1 MAQSHGPSVER
12 SGLPTGATN
21 RFAQGSIRQ
30 WRTSTM
36 MTSLLAVVETE
47 LYIAQAAKLMDEA
60 ERAAIVDAVAGAPMM
75 GVLIKCTKGLR
86 KMRIAL
92 QGRVKRGGGRLIYSF
107 HSEGYPAVLL
117 MVYAK
122 NTAADLTNEQRR
134 RLIAVS
140 EMLLKDFGDGK

>member
-1 MAQSHGPSVER
+1 
-12 SGLPTGATN
+12 
-21 RFAQGSIRQ
+21 
-30 WRTSTM
+30 M

-47 LYIAQAAKLMDEA
+47 LYIAQAAKLLDEA

-75 GVLIKCTKGLR
+75 GVLIKGTKGLR

-92 QGRVKRGGGRLIYSF
+92 QGRGKRAGGRLIYWF

-140 EMLLKDFGDGK
+140 EILLKDFGDGK

>member
-1 MAQSHGPSVER
+1 
-12 SGLPTGATN
+12 
-21 RFAQGSIRQ
+21 
-30 WRTSTM
+30 

-47 LYIAQAAKLMDEA
+47 LYIAQAAKLLDEA
-60 ERAAIVDAVAGAPMM
+60 ERAAIVDAVAGAPRM
-75 GVLIKCTKGLR
+75 GVLIKGTKGLR

-92 QGRVKRGGGRLIYSF
+92 QGRGKRGGSRLIYWF

-122 NTAADLTNEQRR
+122 NTAVDLTNEQRR